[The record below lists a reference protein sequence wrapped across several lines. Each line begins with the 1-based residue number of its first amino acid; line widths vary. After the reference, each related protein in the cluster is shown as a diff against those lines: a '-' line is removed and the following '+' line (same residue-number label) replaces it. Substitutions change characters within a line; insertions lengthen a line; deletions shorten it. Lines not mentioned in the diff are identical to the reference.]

1 MVIINEDFDIT
12 FRKVVEALDALSH
25 EHQWVSNYTLS
36 DLELNVVKSLLNSI
50 NFVFPHRFQSIGF
63 TSVLAPIR
71 AIQPAQLMTHRLIL
85 EEFFCFSLHKTKNE
99 FV

>member
-25 EHQWVSNYTLS
+25 EHQWVSHYTIS
-36 DLELNVVKSLLNSI
+36 DLEMNFVKSLLNSL

-63 TSVLAPIR
+63 TNVLAPLR

-85 EEFFCFSLHKTKNE
+85 EDFLFFIA
-99 FV
+99 